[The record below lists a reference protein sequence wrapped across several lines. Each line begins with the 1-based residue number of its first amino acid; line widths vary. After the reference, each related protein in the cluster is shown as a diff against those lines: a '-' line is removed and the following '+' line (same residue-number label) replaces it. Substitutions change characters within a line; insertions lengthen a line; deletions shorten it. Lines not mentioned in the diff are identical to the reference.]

1 MKYATICDYPLND
14 KLVIVEAT
22 SRDEA
27 LAKTKFSISL
37 ISQCEPEE
45 VSLYNCCDELTKP
58 SLVLYYET
66 GHGGP
71 IEINERNAC
80 DWETNP
86 LILLGDCERDAAY
99 RRYYQAMQDRADY
112 LARKSI
118 LNVK

>member
-1 MKYATICDYPLND
+1 MKYATVCDYPLND
-14 KLVIVEAT
+14 KIVIIEAN

-27 LAKTKFSISL
+27 LAKTKFSVSL

-66 GHGGP
+66 GHGGS
-71 IEINERNAC
+71 IEVNERNAC

-86 LILLGDCERDAAY
+86 LILLGDSERDAAY
-99 RRYYQAMQDRADY
+99 QRYYRAMQDRADY
-112 LARKSI
+112 LAQKTI
-118 LNVK
+118 QDIK